1 MKLRAAMA
9 FVVLTV
15 ATTARAQ
22 LFSSLPRGSYA
33 LTAGTQPPEGLVLAG
48 FIYNYHTTTI
58 VGPHGNSVS
67 TKGSL
72 NIFTPGVTAWY
83 VSPLKVFGAHY
94 GAVLSMWFTSSR
106 TEFPTLNV
114 TQSSYGFGDM
124 YLKPLELGWHTTY
137 VDAITGFTLRIPTG
151 RYSPGGK
158 DNSGQGQWGYEF
170 SVGATVWF
178 DKGHHLN
185 LSTQA
190 FYDIYSPKSG
200 TIGPSNTQLQTGNIF
215 TLMGGLGYQF
225 LGGGLNVGIP
235 YSIQWKV
242 TEDTLPP
249 GIGPVLPGIQAAKDW
264 RVGLGAEVDLFW
276 NASNGITA
284 RFLQGFAGANTTN
297 GQSYF
302 LYYNHIFSFGK
313 HGKS

>member
-72 NIFTPGVTAWY
+72 NIFTPGVNAWY

-106 TEFPTLNV
+106 ADFPTLNV

-190 FYDIYSPKSG
+190 FYDIHSPKRG
-200 TIGPSNTQLQTGNIF
+200 TKGQIQTGNTF
-215 TLMGGLGYQF
+215 ALMGGLGYQF
-225 LGGGLNVGIP
+225 LGGGLNIGIP
-235 YSIQWKV
+235 YFVQWKV

-249 GIGPVLPGIQAAKDW
+249 SIDSVLPGIQAAKDYS
-264 RVGLGAEVDLFW
+264 VGLGAEVDLHW
-276 NASNGITA
+276 SASDGVTA
-284 RFLQGFAGANTTN
+284 RFVQGFAGANTTN
-297 GQSYF
+297 GQTYF
-302 LYYNHIFSFGK
+302 LIYSHIFQLSGQS
-313 HGKS
+313 KS